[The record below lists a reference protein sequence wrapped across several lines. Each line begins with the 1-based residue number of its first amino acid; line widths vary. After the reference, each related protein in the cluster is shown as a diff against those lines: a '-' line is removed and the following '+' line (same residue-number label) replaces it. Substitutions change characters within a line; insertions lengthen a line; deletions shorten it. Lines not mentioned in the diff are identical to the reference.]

1 MFGRFDSRTVRRK
14 LAPHASVR
22 QKYLVFGAPVVSEA
36 SIDEV
41 VDSLRSGW
49 IGTGPKVARLEAMV
63 REYTGAP
70 HAVAVNSCTAALHL
84 SLLAADVGPGDE
96 VITTPMTFCATANS
110 IIHAGARPVFVDC
123 ERDTQLIDVKQIE
136 AAITPRTKAI
146 VPVHFAGRVCDM
158 NAIGAIARRHG
169 LRVIEDAAHAIEGRF
184 AGNNVGTMSDLTCF
198 SFYVTKNVTTGE
210 GGMVTTDDP
219 DLADRI
225 KTQALH
231 GMSRDAW
238 KRFSDAGFKHY
249 EVVSPGF
256 KYNMM
261 DIQAAIGIHQFDHVE
276 IWLDRRNEIWQRY
289 SDQLSDLPIGL
300 PAEDDP
306 RSRHARHL
314 FTLMIDPA
322 TAGITRDEFMNRMHN
337 RNIGTGVHYVGV
349 HLHPWYRDNL
359 GTRPEDFPNATWIS
373 ERTVSIPLSPH
384 LGDDD
389 VTDVIDAVR
398 ESLRG

>member
-1 MFGRFDSRTVRRK
+1 V
-14 LAPHASVR
+14 
-22 QKYLVFGAPVVSEA
+22 
-36 SIDEV
+36 IDEV

-63 REYTGAP
+63 REYTGAV
-70 HAVAVNSCTAALHL
+70 HTVAVNSCTAALHL
-84 SLLAADVGPGDE
+84 SLLAADVGAGDE

-110 IIHAGARPVFVDC
+110 IIHAGGRPVFVDC
-123 ERDTQLIDVKQIE
+123 DRDTQLIDVKQIE

-158 NAIGAIARRHG
+158 QAISDIARRHN
-169 LRVIEDAAHAIEGRF
+169 LRVIEDAAHAIEGRY
-184 AGNNVGTMSDLTCF
+184 AGKKVGTMSDMTCF

-210 GGMVTTDDP
+210 GGMVATADP

-238 KRFSDAGFKHY
+238 KRFSDAGYKHY

-261 DIQAAIGIHQFDHVE
+261 DLQAAIGLHQFDHVE
-276 IWLDRRNEIWQRY
+276 IWLGRRNEIWQRY
-289 SDQLSDLPIGL
+289 SDELRDLPIGL
-300 PAEDDP
+300 PPKDDP
-306 RSRHARHL
+306 HSRHARHL
-314 FTLMIDPA
+314 YTLMIDPDS
-322 TAGITRDEFMNRMHN
+322 AGITRDEFMTRMHK

-349 HLHPWYRDNL
+349 HMHPWYRENL
-359 GTRPEDFPNATWIS
+359 GTRAEDFPNATWIS
-373 ERTVSIPLSPH
+373 ERTVSIPLTPH
-384 LGDDD
+384 LEDQD

-398 ESLRG
+398 ESLHG

>member
-1 MFGRFDSRTVRRK
+1 MRET
-14 LAPHASVR
+14 
-22 QKYLVFGAPVVSEA
+22 YLVFGAPNLGDA

-49 IGTGPKVARLEAMV
+49 IGTGPKVARFEAMV
-63 REYTGAP
+63 REYTGAA
-70 HAVAVNSCTAALHL
+70 HTVAVNSCTAALHL

-110 IIHAGARPVFVDC
+110 IIHAGASPVFVDC
-123 ERDTQLIDVKQIE
+123 ERDTQLIDTEQIE

-146 VPVHFAGRVCDM
+146 IPVHFAGRVCDM
-158 NAIGAIARRHG
+158 KAIGEIARRHG

-184 AGNNVGTMSDLTCF
+184 AGNKVGTMSDLTCF
-198 SFYVTKNVTTGE
+198 SFYVTKNITTGE
-210 GGMVTTDDP
+210 GGMVATADP
-219 DLADRI
+219 ELADRI
-225 KTQALH
+225 KIRALH

-238 KRFSDAGFKHY
+238 KRFSDAGYRHY

-261 DIQAAIGIHQFDHVE
+261 DLQAAIGIHQFDHVE

-289 SDQLSDLPIGL
+289 SDELRGLPVGL
-300 PAEDDP
+300 PAADDP

-322 TAGITRDEFMNRMHN
+322 AAGITRDEFMTRMHN
-337 RNIGTGVHYVGV
+337 RNIGTGVHYIGV
-349 HLHPWYRDNL
+349 HLHPWYRENI

-384 LGDDD
+384 LEDDD